1 MIRDWSRWTPL
12 TGVVAALFGVAGAA
26 FEITV
31 NPPASAASGKAV
43 IAFYSANQTGQRAA
57 TILLAFAFIFV
68 VFFAGS
74 LRHYLRSTPAGE
86 SLASIALAGAAVL
99 AVGQLVG
106 GGLTWGLTDSPGTLD
121 PAAAQALN
129 VLGVGMV
136 LIPTAGLFIFGI
148 SIGLAIVR
156 GAELPKWL
164 GWVAIAIGIVVV
176 TPLEGFSY
184 LALVIWMVIV
194 SILIWIRAG
203 QARHDPARS
212 VASAGGVSGS

>member
-1 MIRDWSRWTPL
+1 MLRSWRSWAPL
-12 TGVVAALFGVAGAA
+12 TGVVAALLGLAGAV

-31 NPPASAASGKAV
+31 NSPASDASGKAV
-43 IAFYSANQTGQRAA
+43 IAFYSANQTNQRAA
-57 TILLAFAFIFV
+57 TLLLAFAFIFV
-68 VFFAGS
+68 VFFAGY
-74 LRHYLRSTPAGE
+74 LRHYMRSRPAGE
-86 SLASIALAGAAVL
+86 SLATIALVGAAVL
-99 AVGQLVG
+99 AVGQIAG
-106 GGLTWGLTDSPGTLD
+106 GGITWALADSPGALD

-148 SIGLAIVR
+148 SIGLAILI

-164 GWVAIAIGIVVV
+164 GWVAIAMGIVVV

-194 SILIWIRAG
+194 SILILMRSRQAQHGPAG
-203 QARHDPARS
+203 SIPS
-212 VASAGGVSGS
+212 TGVVSGS